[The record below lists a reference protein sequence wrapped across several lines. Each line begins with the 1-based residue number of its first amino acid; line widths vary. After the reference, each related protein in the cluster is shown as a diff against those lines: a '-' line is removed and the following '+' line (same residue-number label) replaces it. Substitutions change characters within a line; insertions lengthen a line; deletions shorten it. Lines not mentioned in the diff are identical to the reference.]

1 MKDALVIVKPF
12 MSKPI
17 LKLKS
22 KFSLLKK
29 SGIWL
34 YFPVLA
40 RVKKLSCFTIVTF
53 WRKRMKT
60 LGTHLNIRLQIEIFF
75 VIS

>member
-1 MKDALVIVKPF
+1 MKDALVILKPF

-29 SGIWL
+29 LGIWL
-34 YFPVLA
+34 YFPVSA
-40 RVKKLSCFTIVTF
+40 RVKK
-53 WRKRMKT
+53 
-60 LGTHLNIRLQIEIFF
+60 
-75 VIS
+75 

>member
-1 MKDALVIVKPF
+1 MKDALVILKPF

-34 YFPVLA
+34 YFSVLA
-40 RVKKLSCFTIVTF
+40 RVKELSRFTIVTF
-53 WRKRMKT
+53 WQKLKKT
-60 LGTHLNIRLQIEIFF
+60 LGTHFNIRLQLEIFF
-75 VIS
+75 VIR